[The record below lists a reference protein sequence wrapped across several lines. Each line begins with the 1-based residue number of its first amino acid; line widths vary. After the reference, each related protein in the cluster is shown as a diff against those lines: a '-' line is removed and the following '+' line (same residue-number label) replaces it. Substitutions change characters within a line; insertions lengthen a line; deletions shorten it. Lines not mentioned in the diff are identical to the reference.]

1 MNIIKLVIQAF
12 FKKINKNYYSQ
23 FGEDR
28 IIINEILNPN
38 YRNGFYI
45 DVGCFHPKK
54 YSNTYLLHK
63 KKNWNGINID
73 IEVDKIKVFN
83 IARPGDLN
91 ICCPI
96 SDKKSKV
103 KVVKRLKYA
112 VNSFIRKGK
121 KREENLIQTK
131 TLNEIIEKTKYK
143 KREVDLLNID
153 TEGHDFKVLKSI
165 NLKKYKPKI
174 IIIEAHEKEI
184 KNILKSKIYK
194 YLSKYKY
201 NLRSWSFYSLIFV
214 LKNSKITR
222 NR

>member
-1 MNIIKLVIQAF
+1 MF
-12 FKKINKNYYSQ
+12 PP
-23 FGEDR
+23 
-28 IIINEILNPN
+28 NEI
-38 YRNGFYI
+38 FQ
-45 DVGCFHPKK
+45 
-54 YSNTYLLHK
+54 YLFASQ

-112 VNSFIRKGK
+112 VNSLIRKGK
-121 KREENLIQTK
+121 KGEKNLIETK

-153 TEGHDFKVLKSI
+153 IEGHDFKVLKSI
-165 NLKKYKPKI
+165 NLRKYKP
-174 IIIEAHEKEI
+174 
-184 KNILKSKIYK
+184 
-194 YLSKYKY
+194 
-201 NLRSWSFYSLIFV
+201 
-214 LKNSKITR
+214 
-222 NR
+222 

>member
-1 MNIIKLVIQAF
+1 M
-12 FKKINKNYYSQ
+12 
-23 FGEDR
+23 
-28 IIINEILNPN
+28 
-38 YRNGFYI
+38 
-45 DVGCFHPKK
+45 
-54 YSNTYLLHK
+54 
-63 KKNWNGINID
+63 
-73 IEVDKIKVFN
+73 
-83 IARPGDLN
+83 
-91 ICCPI
+91 
-96 SDKKSKV
+96 
-103 KVVKRLKYA
+103 
-112 VNSFIRKGK
+112 NSFIRKGK

-143 KREVDLLNID
+143 EREVDLLNID

-184 KNILKSKIYK
+184 KNILKSKLYK